1 MCMCEEGAM
10 SWRCSAGGA
19 CFQRAWAQCPWGIGT
34 VCSMGPVPVSD
45 PLEQE
50 DECSGVDRPA
60 PGRTRPDRA
69 SASEGGWGP

>member
-1 MCMCEEGAM
+1 
-10 SWRCSAGGA
+10 
-19 CFQRAWAQCPWGIGT
+19 
-34 VCSMGPVPVSD
+34 MGMGSVPMGHRDSLFHGPCPVSD
-45 PLEQE
+45 PLGQE